1 MPPFPS
7 KCVHC
12 EWQAVSEMDCLFVAL
27 WIKEGTF
34 IENLTVLLSTKYHY
48 FHEAKFLFSTRNC

>member
-12 EWQAVSEMDCLFVAL
+12 EWQTISEMDCLFVAL

-34 IENLTVLLSTKYHY
+34 IEHLTVLLSTKYHY
-48 FHEAKFLFSTRNC
+48 FH